1 MATPLTLA
9 GAFGIPFFTAKYAL
23 QKYGI
28 TGATITVRF
37 APEGKYLIYS
47 QTTRAAGL
55 LRLFRRDVIHAE
67 SILPQDTRM
76 PLPKEYHFSD
86 TGGGYDQHAIVHFD
100 RKIGLAT
107 GNIPNGNK
115 VRVKI
120 LPNTLDRLSLQLA
133 LMQAVAE
140 NRKVLRFT
148 TVESWNKLSHYT
160 FRNLGET
167 VVDTSMG
174 ELKVVHLERLWNK
187 RGIRFNFWLAPSLH
201 YLPVRLEQTKLKDS
215 SKLVMVLESV
225 QWDHVTHEKTK

>member
-1 MATPLTLA
+1 MATPPALA

-37 APEGKYLIYS
+37 TPDGKYLIYS

-67 SILPQDTRM
+67 SILPQGTRV
-76 PLPKEYHFSD
+76 PLPKEYRFSD
-86 TGGGYDQHAIVHFD
+86 TGGGYDQHAIIHFD

-115 VRVKI
+115 IHVKI

-140 NRKVLRFT
+140 NCKTLRFT

-160 FRNLGET
+160 FRNLGKT
-167 VVDTSMG
+167 IVDTPMG
-174 ELKVVHLERLWNK
+174 RLRTVHLERLWNK
-187 RGIRFNFWLAPSLH
+187 KDTRFDFWLAPSLH
-201 YLPVRLEQTKLKDS
+201 YLPVKLEQTKLKDS
-215 SKLVMVLESV
+215 SELVMVLESV
-225 QWDHVTHEKTK
+225 RWGYVTHEK